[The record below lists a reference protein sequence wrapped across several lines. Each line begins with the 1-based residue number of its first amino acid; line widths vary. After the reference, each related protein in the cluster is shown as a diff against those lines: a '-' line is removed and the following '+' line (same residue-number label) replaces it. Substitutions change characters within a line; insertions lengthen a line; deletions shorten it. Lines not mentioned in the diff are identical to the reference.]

1 MASARRWLRVG
12 PGLECQPAL
21 FIAQRM
27 KVFVRCSLF
36 FSIAANLAA
45 ADLPASARQF
55 VERHCFECHDAETQ
69 KGGLNLAALQFDLAN
84 PTNFSRWVTVHDRV
98 SRGEMPPKKK
108 ARPESAELASF
119 TEALSSALVSA
130 EQDRLAKEGRATWRR

>member
-84 PTNFSRWVTVHDRV
+84 PTNFSRRSEERRV
-98 SRGEMPPKKK
+98 GKECRY
-108 ARPESAELASF
+108 AWSA
-119 TEALSSALVSA
+119 
-130 EQDRLAKEGRATWRR
+130 QHKEEEKT